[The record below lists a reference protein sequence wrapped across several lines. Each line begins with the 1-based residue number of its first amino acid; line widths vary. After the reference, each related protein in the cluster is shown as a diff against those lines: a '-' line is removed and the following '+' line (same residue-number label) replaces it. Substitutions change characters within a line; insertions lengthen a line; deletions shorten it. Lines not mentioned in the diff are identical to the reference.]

1 MIDPLTEE
9 IISLKDAA
17 QDFPRRRKGKKPS
30 IGCMYRYSKT
40 GCKGIVL
47 ETIQAG
53 GTRATSREAVA
64 RFLRRMTAAV
74 SGESPESEAPSHASI
89 QAEQELDEA
98 GI

>member
-9 IISLKDAA
+9 LINLNKATHY
-17 QDFPRRRKGKKPS
+17 FPGRRKGKKPS
-30 IGCMYRYSKT
+30 IGCMYRYSKQ
-40 GCKGIVL
+40 GFRGIVL
-47 ETIQAG
+47 ETVQAG

-89 QAEQELDEA
+89 QAEQELDET